1 MSTLL
6 KNRYGFTLAEMLVVI
21 VIISLLIALV
31 GPKIFERVEQ
41 ARRVAAEA
49 QISNFENA
57 IRIFKL
63 DNAFYPTTDQGLE
76 ALVVIPT
83 TSPIPKKWK
92 EGGYLE
98 KGQVPLDPWGN
109 PFVYVSPGI
118 HNKDFVDIES
128 FGADG
133 EDGGEKDAQDI
144 ENWKEEKTR

>member
-1 MSTLL
+1 MI
-6 KNRYGFTLAEMLVVI
+6 RRHGFTLAEMLVVI

-57 IRIFKL
+57 LRIFKL
-63 DNAFYPTTDQGLE
+63 DNAFYPTTEQGLE

-83 TSPIPKKWK
+83 TSPIPKKWR
-92 EGGYLE
+92 EGAYLE
-98 KGQVPLDPWGN
+98 KGQVPLDPWEN